1 MTLKDGSGYIW
12 VFASESA
19 TVYIFRRSRE
29 GDFLPKMLKD
39 FKGVMV
45 TDFYSAYDG
54 LLVCTGAGHDAV
66 VAASRVASPGL
77 RVRANLLNNLN
88 VIRVVQ
94 SLPKDPTLASSL
106 AEVRFGSTG
115 PDKTFQSARR
125 RWQKSPIAGESTKE
139 AVKTTRVRECR
150 VISGASAVNTRVHT
164 CYPPAHTRLRV
175 HWAPGIPHAL
185 CFRGRNISGIARAQR
200 AARTLVFVDV
210 IPGRECN
217 ERNLEIPLAGR

>member
-1 MTLKDGSGYIW
+1 MSEQSRYAGRRRCFFRLRQNFGATCGVEEVAKTGSPRTEKSCGPD
-12 VFASESA
+12 AS
-19 TVYIFRRSRE
+19 
-29 GDFLPKMLKD
+29 
-39 FKGVMV
+39 
-45 TDFYSAYDG
+45 
-54 LLVCTGAGHDAV
+54 
-66 VAASRVASPGL
+66 
-77 RVRANLLNNLN
+77 
-88 VIRVVQ
+88 
-94 SLPKDPTLASSL
+94 TLASSL

>member
-94 SLPKDPTLASSL
+94 SLPKDPFRAY
-106 AEVRFGSTG
+106 R
-115 PDKTFQSARR
+115 
-125 RWQKSPIAGESTKE
+125 AGIKKE
-139 AVKTTRVRECR
+139 AVPQPLRALLTSSDLPDGLARRIPVQPSAKKKSLRE
-150 VISGASAVNTRVHT
+150 
-164 CYPPAHTRLRV
+164 YPKL
-175 HWAPGIPHAL
+175 
-185 CFRGRNISGIARAQR
+185 
-200 AARTLVFVDV
+200 
-210 IPGRECN
+210 
-217 ERNLEIPLAGR
+217 NL